1 MAAPAYYMAGSRTLN
16 AAGDEMTDEPK
27 TQVPAR
33 RFQRRCTRSSSVM
46 GRPRSLDR
54 TRYTELAKYR

>member
-1 MAAPAYYMAGSRTLN
+1 
-16 AAGDEMTDEPK
+16 MTDEPK
-27 TQVPAR
+27 TRVPSR

-54 TRYTELAKYR
+54 TRYTELAKYRYAAEELVE